1 MFFEGS
7 EKKIELIVTPET
19 PSLRSLGR
27 PFWETMVGK
36 AHAEILSSVSN
47 DDCDAYLLSE
57 SSLFVWD
64 NHFLMLTCGTTTLV
78 HAATHFIDT
87 LGTDAVA
94 FLSYQ
99 RKNEYL
105 AHLQTSSFEDDL
117 KLLRQKISGH
127 AYRVGHLDSH
137 HHYIFYT
144 DKPYQADP
152 SDITNE
158 LLMYHISGDT
168 ADYLR
173 STGQKIEQ
181 IRQRLQLS
189 SLLGDFA
196 IDDFLFEPF
205 GYSVNGIRG
214 KEYFT
219 IHVTPQEDT
228 SYVSFETNLALTG
241 QHSELFAAFLH
252 ALQPGSWDIIGF
264 NSPANTLGFPANH
277 RLGLSNMTL
286 EQGYELSFSHYQ
298 RCEHEYLLPTR
309 L

>member
-7 EKKIELIVTPET
+7 EKKIEVVVTSDT
-19 PSLRSLGR
+19 PSLRTLGR

-47 DDCDAYLLSE
+47 DYCDAYLLSE

-64 NHFLMLTCGTTTLV
+64 DHFLMLTCGSTTLV

-87 LGTDAVA
+87 VGVDAVA
-94 FLSYQ
+94 FASYQ

-105 AHLQTSSFEDDL
+105 AQLQASSFEDDL
-117 KLLRQKISGH
+117 QLLREKITGS
-127 AYRVGHLDSH
+127 AYRIGHLDSH

-144 DKPYQADP
+144 DKPYQAA
-152 SDITNE
+152 SDDVTNE
-158 LLMYHISGDT
+158 LLMYHIGGDT

-173 STGQKIEQ
+173 SSGQQIEQ
-181 IRQRLQLS
+181 IREQLQLS
-189 SLLGDFA
+189 TLLGDFA

-214 KEYFT
+214 QDYFT
-219 IHVTPQEDT
+219 IHVTPQEDS

-241 QHSELFAAFLH
+241 EHKALFSALLH

-264 NSPANTLGFPANH
+264 NAPLDSSEFPAH
-277 RLGLSNMTL
+277 LRLGTCNMPM
-286 EQGYELSFSHYQ
+286 EQGYQLSFSHFQ
-298 RCEHEYLLPTR
+298 RCDHEYLQPTQ